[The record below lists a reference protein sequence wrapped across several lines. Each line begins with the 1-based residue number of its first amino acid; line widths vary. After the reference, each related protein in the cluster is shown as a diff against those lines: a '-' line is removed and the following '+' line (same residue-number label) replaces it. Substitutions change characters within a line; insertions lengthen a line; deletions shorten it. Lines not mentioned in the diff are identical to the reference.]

1 MAVMKDIADRAG
13 VSIAAVSRVLNYDST
28 INVSEETRK
37 KIFEA
42 AADLEYKLTDKKKR
56 KRKLTIGL
64 CFSYTPEAE
73 VQDPYY
79 LSIRLAIEKK
89 IKEEG
94 HKPLLLSLLSSSKTT
109 EKVDGIL
116 CTGTFTKSMVKWVGS
131 LKRPTVFIDCSPDE
145 WRYDSVI
152 MNLGDA
158 VTDVMEYLYGLGHRK
173 IAYID
178 GTDYES
184 DGRIVK
190 NQKKDAYVRFMENK
204 NLLREEYRKM
214 GEFTPGSG
222 DELFK
227 ELMRNEDRPTA
238 VFAGNDTIASGCYH
252 AAYELGLKIP
262 EDVSLIGCNDIPS
275 ARFMVP
281 ALTTIRLYSG
291 FMGETAVSLLIER
304 MMSERSISKKIVIPA
319 KLALRDSAAKASEQP
334 DR

>member
-64 CFSYTPEAE
+64 CFSYTREAE

-94 HKPLLLSLLSSSKTT
+94 HKPLLLSLLKSSKT
-109 EKVDGIL
+109 EKMDGIL
-116 CTGTFTKSMVKWVGS
+116 CTGTFTKSMVKWVGGF
-131 LKRPTVFIDCSPDE
+131 KKPTVFIDCSPDA

-152 MNLGDA
+152 MDLESA

-190 NQKKDAYVRFMENK
+190 NQKKHAYVGFMESK
-204 NLLREEYRKM
+204 KLLREDYRKM

-227 ELMRNEDRPTA
+227 QLMRGEDRPTA

-252 AAYELGLKIP
+252 AAYELGLQIP
-262 EDVSLIGCNDIPS
+262 GDVSIVSCNDIPS
-275 ARFMVP
+275 AGFMVP

-304 MMSERSISKKIVIPA
+304 IMSERGISKKIVIPA
-319 KLALRDSAAKASEQP
+319 KLVLRDSAASASE
-334 DR
+334 